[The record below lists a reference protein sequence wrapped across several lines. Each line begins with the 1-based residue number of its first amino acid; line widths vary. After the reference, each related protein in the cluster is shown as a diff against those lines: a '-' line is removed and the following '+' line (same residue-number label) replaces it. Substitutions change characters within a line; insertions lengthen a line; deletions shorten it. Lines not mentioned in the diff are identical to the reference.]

1 MAQTKTVELYTLSTC
16 PWCKKTEAFLSD
28 RGVEYTYIDYD
39 LAEADVQARIQVE
52 MTTNHAPSFPFAKI
66 GEDFI
71 VGYNPDAYT
80 RLLELDEMHTPP
92 AQELD
97 QEHVEPLNLADGAE
111 SREDAAEDPI
121 REDAVEVASAP
132 KEE

>member
-1 MAQTKTVELYTLSTC
+1 MSQTKTVELYTLSTC
-16 PWCKKTEAFLSD
+16 PWCKKAEAFLSD
-28 RGVEYTYIDYD
+28 RGVDYTYIDFD

-80 RLLELDEMHTPP
+80 RLLELNQVNAAP
-92 AQELD
+92 AQGLD
-97 QEHVEPLNLADGAE
+97 VEHVEPLNLADGAE
-111 SREDAAEDPI
+111 SRENAAEDPS
-121 REDAVEVASAP
+121 REDAAEVASAP
-132 KEE
+132 KED